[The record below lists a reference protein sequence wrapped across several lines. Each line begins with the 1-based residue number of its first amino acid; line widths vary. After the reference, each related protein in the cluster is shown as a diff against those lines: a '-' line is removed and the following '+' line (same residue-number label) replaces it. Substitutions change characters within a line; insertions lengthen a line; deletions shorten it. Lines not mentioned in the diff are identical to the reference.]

1 MIIIKMIAYLTT
13 YKQDFSQVL
22 LDFKF
27 LQPVSIQTLK
37 PINSVQLVLSRS
49 PGKHIHPLR
58 RKTNPRKCLVF
69 INVIPVIKIC
79 FSVHSCKIRNCQL
92 SFIIYSL
99 QSRVKVVY

>member
-13 YKQDFSQVL
+13 FKPDFCQVL

-27 LQPVSIQTLK
+27 LQPMSIQNLK
-37 PINSVQLVLSRS
+37 PINSVQLVFSGS

-69 INVIPVIKIC
+69 ISFTPVIKIC
-79 FSVHSCKIRNCQL
+79 FCVHSFKIRNYQL

-99 QSRVKVVY
+99 